1 MEDYMASD
9 NGGGAVLAAFILGAI
24 AGAATALLLAP
35 SSGEETRRLLAE
47 KARESKDLANDAA
60 KKGREFVDRQ
70 RETLSTAIERGKEA
84 YHRARGSEEPTA

>member
-1 MEDYMASD
+1 MASD
-9 NGGGAVLAAFILGAI
+9 NGGGAIIAAFILGAI

-47 KARESKDLANDAA
+47 KAREGKDLANDAA

-70 RETLSTAIERGKEA
+70 RGNLSTAIERGKEA
-84 YHRARGSEEPTA
+84 YQRARGTEEPTA

>member
-1 MEDYMASD
+1 MASD

-47 KARESKDLANDAA
+47 KAREGKDLANDAA

-70 RETLSTAIERGKEA
+70 RDSLSTAIERGKEA

>member
-1 MEDYMASD
+1 MASD
-9 NGGGAVLAAFILGAI
+9 NGGGAVIAAFILGAI

-47 KARESKDLANDAA
+47 KAREGKDLANDAA

-70 RETLSTAIERGKEA
+70 RENLSTAIERGKEA
-84 YHRARGSEEPTA
+84 YQRARGSEEPTA